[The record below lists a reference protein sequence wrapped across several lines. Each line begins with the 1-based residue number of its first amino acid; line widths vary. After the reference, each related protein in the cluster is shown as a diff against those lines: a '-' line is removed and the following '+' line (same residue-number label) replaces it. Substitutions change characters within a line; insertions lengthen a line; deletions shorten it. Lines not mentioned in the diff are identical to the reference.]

1 MLKTTLEVTC
11 DKCDASIVVPPG
23 VTARTDTTPAWKFN
37 SFSEEYEGDVVIT
50 NVQRWL
56 QDVNWMVDLDWEP
69 IVECPS
75 CKEVE

>member
-1 MLKTTLEVTC
+1 MLKTILEVIC
-11 DKCDASIVVPPG
+11 DQCEVSIVVPPG
-23 VTARTDTTPAWKFN
+23 VTARTDTTPQWKLN

-56 QDVNWMVDLDWEP
+56 EDVNWRVDLEDEP
-69 IVECPS
+69 IVECPA